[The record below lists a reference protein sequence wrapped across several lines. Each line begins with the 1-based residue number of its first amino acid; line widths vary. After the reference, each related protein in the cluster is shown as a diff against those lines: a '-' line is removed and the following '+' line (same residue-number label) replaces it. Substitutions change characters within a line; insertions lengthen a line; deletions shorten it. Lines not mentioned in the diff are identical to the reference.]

1 MNNLSLL
8 LQVSGLTFMSLLPMV
23 NPPTT
28 ATLLLG
34 LSQGMSRQQLKR
46 TVNLTAIY
54 LFCTLVVTLF
64 IGSGILQLFGIS
76 MPGLR
81 LAGGL
86 VIGFIGFRMLF
97 PQAGASNQPQQGQS
111 IAFVPLTMPSLCGP
125 GTMAVI
131 ISGASQLAAVSTE
144 LPRFPLYGGVIL
156 GFLLISLLAW
166 GVLRLADPVCRLL
179 GHSGI
184 DAMTRIMGFLLI
196 CMGVQFG
203 INGVMEL
210 AQDPAFAAH

>member
-1 MNNLSLL
+1 MDNITILL
-8 LQVSGLTFMSLLPMV
+8 KVSGLTFLSLLPMV

-34 LSQGMSRQQLKR
+34 LSKGMSREQLKR
-46 TVNLTAIY
+46 TVNLTTVY

-64 IGSGILQLFGIS
+64 IGSGILELFGIS

-97 PQAGASNQPQQGQS
+97 PQPGSGNQQHDGQS

-131 ISGASQLAAVSTE
+131 ISGASQLAAVADE
-144 LPRFPLYGGVIL
+144 LPRIPLYGGVIL
-156 GFLLISLLAW
+156 GFVLISALAW

-179 GHSGI
+179 GQSGI

-210 AQDPAFAAH
+210 AQDPAFAG